1 MNDPETAATDPRS
14 SNRAKAPGDCPASG
28 IIVVELKARTARL
41 TAEAWRILN
50 LAPTN
55 DAAAAFE
62 ALPEPL
68 REFAREAARA
78 PGAAGSRRLKL
89 TREHHEN
96 VTVSVQALLAR
107 PGAPDSPVVLS
118 LSDLSWAR
126 SFEERLRR
134 LDRLANAGTL
144 ATSMAHEIKNA
155 LVASRTFIELLIE
168 KNPDAELAGVV
179 RRELGRIEA
188 MLGRMLKFA
197 GPVPSSLG
205 PVHVHEVLD
214 HSLRLVQ
221 PQVAD
226 KSIEVRRSFHAAA
239 DLAHGDEY
247 ELEQAFVNL
256 LLNALEAMGP
266 HGSLTV
272 STVTL
277 EANGEPAALRE
288 TVEPSRIH
296 VSIKDTGQGIP
307 PEHMERLFEP
317 FFTTKPSGTGL
328 GLAVTHRVV
337 REHGGTISADSR
349 LGEGTTFTITL
360 PSVTEGR

>member
-1 MNDPETAATDPRS
+1 MNEPETSASGEEAF
-14 SNRAKAPGDCPASG
+14 NRAIAPGDYPVCG
-28 IIVVELKARTARL
+28 IIVLETKNRTARL
-41 TAEAWRILN
+41 TAEACRILGLTPAN
-50 LAPTN
+50 DLTTALERLPGPLLDLAK
-55 DAAAAFE
+55 E
-62 ALPEPL
+62 AS
-68 REFAREAARA
+68 RA
-78 PGAAGSRRLKL
+78 STSVVSRRLDLK
-89 TREHHEN
+89 TEDRGN
-96 VTVSVQALLAR
+96 ITVCAQALLAR

-118 LSDLSWAR
+118 LGDLSWAG

-155 LVASRTFIELLIE
+155 LVASRTFIELLLE
-168 KNPDAELAGVV
+168 KNPEAELAGVV

-188 MLGRMLKFA
+188 MLGRILKFA
-197 GPVPSSLG
+197 GPVPATVG
-205 PVHVHEVLD
+205 HVHVHEVLD

-277 EANGEPAALRE
+277 EANGEQAALRE
-288 TVEPSRIH
+288 TAEPSQIH

-337 REHGGTISADSR
+337 REHGGTIRANSR

-360 PSVTEGR
+360 PGVTEGR

>member
-1 MNDPETAATDPRS
+1 M
-14 SNRAKAPGDCPASG
+14 
-28 IIVVELKARTARL
+28 V
-41 TAEAWRILN
+41 
-50 LAPTN
+50 
-55 DAAAAFE
+55 
-62 ALPEPL
+62 
-68 REFAREAARA
+68 
-78 PGAAGSRRLKL
+78 
-89 TREHHEN
+89 
-96 VTVSVQALLAR
+96 
-107 PGAPDSPVVLS
+107 S
-118 LSDLSWAR
+118 LSDLSWAN
-126 SFEERLRR
+126 SLDERLRR

-155 LVASRTFIELLIE
+155 LVASRTFIELLLE

-188 MLGRMLKFA
+188 MLSRMLKFA
-197 GPVPSSLG
+197 GPVPATLG
-205 PVHVHEVLD
+205 RVHVHEVLD

-226 KSIEVRRSFHAAA
+226 KSIDVQRSFRAAA
-239 DLAHGDEY
+239 DLTDGDEY

-272 STVTL
+272 STDTL
-277 EANGEPAALRE
+277 EADGEPAALRE
-288 TVEPSRIH
+288 TAELSRIH

-307 PEHMERLFEP
+307 AEHMERLFEP

-337 REHGGTISADSR
+337 REHGGTIRADSR

-360 PSVTEGR
+360 PRVTEGR